1 MGGRGG
7 SSGLTRVRR
16 MPQPQ
21 TVIPPNQPP
30 QQPQPPQQTG
40 PIQNQVPDVNNTPV
54 APDAIAQLQ
63 GMSDAQLAQAYLNSQ
78 KVNLPNH
85 LNDANDK
92 TQKFVFSIG
101 LNDKPLVL
109 DQAGFQQFM
118 QQNNIPQ
125 AEILSRSVNNGQLNT
140 SAGNK
145 SNLTAQQV
153 VDMLKYSRLTYIG
166 GKHGGQKLGAGAYLD
181 MNGGGNTMYGGTT
194 LKGVLNPQ
202 TAKVITRS
210 QLDRMARSF
219 DRSHPQFAR
228 ATGGYQNSN
237 TSWTNNNMSVYALA
251 MGYNVIK
258 DDYGG
263 YHNVIDRK
271 ALVLL
276 K

>member
-7 SSGLTRVRR
+7 ASGLTRVRR

-21 TVIPPNQPP
+21 TMIPPNQPP
-30 QQPQPPQQTG
+30 QQQPQQTG
-40 PIQNQVPDVNNTPV
+40 PIQNQVPDANNTPV
-54 APDAIAQLQ
+54 TPDAITQLQ

-78 KVNLPNH
+78 NVKLPNH

-109 DQAGFQQFM
+109 DQAAFQQYL

-125 AEILSRSVNNGQLNT
+125 NQILSRSVNQGQLVT

-145 SNLTAQQV
+145 TNLTAQQV
-153 VDMLKYSRLTYIG
+153 VDMLKNSRLTYIG

-181 MNGGGNTMYGGTT
+181 MNGGGNTLYGGTT
-194 LKGVLNPQ
+194 LTGVLNPQ
-202 TAKVITRS
+202 TAKIITKS
-210 QLDRMARSF
+210 KLDSMARAF

-228 ATGGYQNSN
+228 ATGGYQNSGS
-237 TSWTNNNMSVYALA
+237 SWTNNNMSIYALA
-251 MGYNVIK
+251 MGYNVVK
-258 DDYGG
+258 DDHGG

-271 ALVLL
+271 ALVLV